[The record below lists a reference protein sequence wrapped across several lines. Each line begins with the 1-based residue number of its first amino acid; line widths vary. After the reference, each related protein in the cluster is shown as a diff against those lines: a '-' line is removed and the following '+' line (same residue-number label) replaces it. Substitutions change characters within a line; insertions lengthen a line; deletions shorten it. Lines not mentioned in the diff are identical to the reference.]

1 MQPSFRFC
9 GKHFLHICNHIP
21 APAIYIFFISKEY
34 YGRGHGIMSNIKL
47 VEIVILGA
55 TALLAAAKYIIKFL
69 DYAGKLSVG
78 YATRAI

>member
-1 MQPSFRFC
+1 
-9 GKHFLHICNHIP
+9 
-21 APAIYIFFISKEY
+21 
-34 YGRGHGIMSNIKL
+34 MSNIKL

-55 TALLAAAKYIIKFL
+55 TALLATAKYIIKFL